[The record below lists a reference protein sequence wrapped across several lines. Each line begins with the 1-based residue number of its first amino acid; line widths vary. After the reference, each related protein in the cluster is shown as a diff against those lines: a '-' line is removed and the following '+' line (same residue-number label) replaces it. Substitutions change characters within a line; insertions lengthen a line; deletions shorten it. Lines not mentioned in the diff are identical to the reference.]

1 MDSYK
6 DFNNK
11 KEVKHIPINEL
22 RKLVKSLINDIDNH
36 QDKQLIKNKKF
47 AELRG
52 KYGSKYSDFILTYPA
67 LFNMI
72 IENGSSFDI
81 KQLNTM
87 LTTVSKVRNKEVS
100 NEDASKKFGEEMAD
114 KYVNPIIKNLDKNT
128 DKDADK
134 EN

>member
-6 DFNNK
+6 NFDNK

-22 RKLVKSLINDIDNH
+22 RKLIKSLLHDLNNKE
-36 QDKQLIKNKKF
+36 DKQLINNKKF

-52 KYGSKYSDFILTYPA
+52 KHGSKYSDFILTYPA

-72 IENGSSFDI
+72 IENGSAFDI
-81 KQLNTM
+81 NQLNTM

-100 NEDASKKFGEEMAD
+100 NQDASKKFGEEMAD

-128 DKDADK
+128 DKDK
-134 EN
+134 